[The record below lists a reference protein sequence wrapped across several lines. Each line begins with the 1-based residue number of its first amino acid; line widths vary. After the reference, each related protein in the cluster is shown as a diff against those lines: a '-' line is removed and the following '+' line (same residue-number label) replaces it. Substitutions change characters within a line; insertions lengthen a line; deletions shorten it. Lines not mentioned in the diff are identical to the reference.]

1 MYKMRFRKRIKVFP
15 GFYLNISKSGVT
27 SSIGGNGASVTI
39 GKNGA
44 YLNTSIA
51 GTGLYNRQKI
61 GGNTNEVINDNAQ
74 NISNANNENEIKSA
88 DASAITSSNLTEL
101 KDTILEAYKDKND
114 LANEIV
120 KTHSDIEKAKKAY
133 NIACIFLI
141 GFIFSSFKNK
151 ITELEEYLYDIV
163 NQSKKCK
170 VNVDILIDQ
179 SDLEIYNKLK
189 DSFMKLSNSE
199 FIWDI
204 TSSKKVNKSQDRSN
218 ADETISRKKVK
229 LELKNIDI
237 IESSYQGMFWQNI
250 NGDGDIYIYPSFII
264 YMDVINDSIGLI
276 DIKDVDLIHT
286 KADCAEP
293 EVNPTDALFVKKQW
307 TKVNK
312 DGTPD
317 KRFKGNIEI
326 PVYKYGRI
334 ELQSKLGL
342 NESYLFSNVE
352 NSKQFTDVFEEY
364 KAAF

>member
-1 MYKMRFRKRIKVFP
+1 MRFRKRIKVFP

-39 GKNGA
+39 GKNGT

-61 GGNTNEVINDNAQ
+61 GGNTNEVINDNIQ
-74 NISNANNENEIKSA
+74 DIANLDTYNEIKSA
-88 DASAITSSNLTEL
+88 DANAITSSNLTEL
-101 KDTILEAYKDKND
+101 KDTILEAYKEKNE

-120 KTHSDIEKAKKAY
+120 KTHADIEKAKKAY

-141 GFIFSSFKNK
+141 GFVFSSFKNK
-151 ITELEEYLYDIV
+151 ITELEEYLSDIV
-163 NQSKKCK
+163 NQSRKCK
-170 VNVDILIDQ
+170 VNIDISIDQ

-189 DSFMKLSNSE
+189 DCFIKISNSE

-204 TSSKKVNKSQDRSN
+204 TSSKKVNKSKDRSS

-293 EVNPTDALFVKKQW
+293 EVNPSDALFVKNQW

-317 KRFKGNIEI
+317 KRFKGNIEM

-352 NSKQFTDVFEEY
+352 NSEQFTDIFEEY